1 MKKSL
6 AELKEA
12 VKAALAKQK
21 EAKQQCDKFEQDMN
35 EFKNNKDSKLKEL
48 KGDITKQKSALSKH
62 AAELK
67 ILQKELQTATLELGE
82 LCRPLL

>member
-1 MKKSL
+1 MLKKSL
-6 AELKEA
+6 TELKDA
-12 VKAALAKQK
+12 VKLAQQKQK
-21 EAKQQCDKFEQDMN
+21 DAKQQCDKFERDMN

-67 ILQKELQTATLELGE
+67 VLQKELQTATLELGE
-82 LCRPLL
+82 WIGS